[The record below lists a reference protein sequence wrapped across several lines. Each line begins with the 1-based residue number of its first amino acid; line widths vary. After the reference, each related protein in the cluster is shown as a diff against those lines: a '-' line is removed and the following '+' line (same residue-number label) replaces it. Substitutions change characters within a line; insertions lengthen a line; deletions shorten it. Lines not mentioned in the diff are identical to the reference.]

1 MSQDTQTPWLKGLVS
16 ADACRISGGGLQFFD
31 IGDSSIRV
39 VGFGCPQLK
48 LPNKTLQTDHPSF
61 DTELLR
67 CWQARGYAF
76 LDSLTGDFAL
86 VAWCK
91 HKQQTLVAADRF
103 STHTIYWAQD
113 AGRVAFATSPT
124 EVDALLDRQGAIS
137 TQAIYAYLYFHV
149 IPAPLSICQGVNRL
163 DIGQGL
169 QIERGQAQLVSHWVP
184 TFDPGHSFSFS
195 SSKARFFDG
204 LKAGVAGAISGHEI
218 EQVGCFLSGGTD
230 SSTLAGILTEVG
242 GRPAKTFSI
251 VFEQK
256 RFDERQYSQCAARHF
271 GTDHTEHLLSP
282 EETEQVIHL
291 IAATY
296 EQPFGNASAVPTY
309 VCANAARER
318 GVNHLLGGDGGDEL
332 FGGNTRYART
342 WVLSHYAKLP
352 ISLRRAF
359 IEPLLLEGALS
370 QQSMWALRKLRGYV
384 SQAREALPD
393 QFDSRF
399 NLLNLLGA
407 ENILTS
413 AFRAD
418 LSTHTGPD
426 SPIGLQRDVWS
437 RTDPEEA
444 LINQLLAYDFKFTLG
459 DSDLPKVTRMCHA
472 AGVSVAFPMLADE
485 MVALAAQLPANQ
497 KLHRTRLR
505 RFFRNAL
512 DGYLPEQ
519 ILEKSKHGFGM
530 PFGDWLQTQ
539 PNLNKLAF
547 DALDSLVARGMVES
561 SFVREIRTKLETG
574 HASYYGTIIWVLMML
589 ELWLRGSAFADA
601 RWS

>member
-1 MSQDTQTPWLKGLVS
+1 MRQGNQTPWLKGLVS
-16 ADACRISGGGLQFFD
+16 AGACEVSGGGLQCFD
-31 IGDSSIRV
+31 FGDSTIRI

-48 LPNKTLQTDHPSF
+48 IAGTTLQPDNPSF
-61 DTELLR
+61 GDELLR
-67 CWQARGYAF
+67 CWQVRGYEF
-76 LDSLTGDFAL
+76 LDSLAGDFAL

-91 HKQQTLVAADRF
+91 AKQQTLVSADRF
-103 STHTIYWAQD
+103 STHAIYWAQD
-113 AGRVAFATSPT
+113 SGRVAFATSPT
-124 EVDALLDRQGAIS
+124 EVDALLDRRGAIS
-137 TQAIYAYLYFHV
+137 SQSIYAYLYFHT
-149 IPAPLSICQGVNRL
+149 IPAPLSICAGVNRL

-169 QIERGQAQLVSHWVP
+169 KIERGQALLVRHWEP
-184 TFDPGHSFSFS
+184 TFEEHRPFSFADE
-195 SSKARFFDG
+195 KARFFDG
-204 LKAGVAGAISGHEI
+204 LKAGVAGAISGHEAD
-218 EQVGCFLSGGTD
+218 QVGCFLSGGTD

-242 GRPAKTFSI
+242 ERPARTFSI
-251 VFEQK
+251 VFEQEK
-256 RFDERQYSQCAARHF
+256 FDERRYSQCAAKHF
-271 GTDHTEHLLSP
+271 GTDHTEHLLLP
-282 EETEQVIHL
+282 EETEQVIHT
-291 IAATY
+291 IAASY

-309 VCANAARER
+309 VCARKARDQ
-318 GVNHLLGGDGGDEL
+318 GVHHLLGGDGGDEL

-342 WVLSHYAKLP
+342 WMLSHYSKLP
-352 ISLRRAF
+352 ISLRQAML
-359 IEPLLLEGALS
+359 EPLLLTGALS
-370 QQSMWALRKLRGYV
+370 KQSMWALRKLRGYV
-384 SQAREALPD
+384 SQAREPLPD

-399 NLLNLLGA
+399 NLLNLLGP

-413 AFRAD
+413 AFCSEVA
-418 LSTHTGPD
+418 THSGPN

-437 RTDPEEA
+437 RADPEAA

-485 MVALAAQLPANQ
+485 MVSLAAQLPANQ

-505 RFFRNAL
+505 RFFRDSL
-512 DGYLPEQ
+512 KGYLPDL

-547 DALDSLVARGMVES
+547 DALDSLVARGMVRA
-561 SFVREIRTKLETG
+561 SFVLNIRARLETG

-589 ELWLRGSAFADA
+589 ELWLRESPFADE